1 MAARQDR
8 AARRLAEREQVSGEI
23 RMPARAAARRGGR
36 AGSSRSAASARA
48 ETPAGG
54 SADGIGAGTGGRSPV
69 SARTRVPERTISGRM
84 IVLTVVALVV
94 LSFLVPTVRTYVQQR
109 GELSELE
116 SDISSAQQEQDELQ
130 DQIARW
136 DDPEYIRQQARERV
150 DLVMPG
156 EKRYHVVGDLE
167 AQDED
172 GPTPADGEVRHD
184 LPWAEALWDSLVRS
198 AVD

>member
-8 AARRLAEREQVSGEI
+8 AARRIAEREQVSGEI
-23 RMPARAAARRGGR
+23 RMPARAAARRPGR
-36 AGSSRSAASARA
+36 IGSSRSAASARA
-48 ETPAGG
+48 GTTADASSDGTG
-54 SADGIGAGTGGRSPV
+54 SAGRSPV
-69 SARTRVPERTISGRM
+69 SARTRVPERTVSGRM

-109 GELSELE
+109 VELGELE
-116 SDISSAQQEQDELQ
+116 SEISAAQQEQDELQ

-156 EKRYHVVGDLE
+156 EKRYHVVGDLDARE
-167 AQDED
+167 AD
-172 GPTPADGEVRHD
+172 GTPPADGEVRHD

>member
-36 AGSSRSAASARA
+36 TGSSRPAASARA

-54 SADGIGAGTGGRSPV
+54 SADGTGSGGRSPV

-109 GELSELE
+109 AELGELE
-116 SDISSAQQEQDELQ
+116 SEISAAQQEQDELQ

-156 EKRYHVVGDLE
+156 EKRYHVVGDLD